1 MNKRFTLL
9 FSINPF
15 SITIYLTLLI
25 VFVFIFI
32 EPTFLKIV
40 ELKTLDLRFKSRG
53 TIKPDNAVVLAVI
66 DEKSLN
72 KEGRWPWP
80 RSKIASLIDYLSDD
94 GAKVIGFDIGFL
106 EPDENS
112 NLKFIDQ
119 FEQKIEAL
127 RLKDN
132 KIKEFIAKSKLKA
145 DNDLILANAIKRSQ
159 AKIVLGHFFYM
170 SKAALS
176 YEIEQKDIERQLQR
190 INNSKYPII
199 MYDGEQGMQID
210 PFIAEYIAYIPEAN
224 IGILS
229 QAADSSGYF
238 NMVADE
244 DGVVRWMPLVSK
256 CGRDIY
262 APLSIQSAWNYL
274 DQPQLMVK
282 VADYGIQGIRMGERF
297 IPTAEDGKM
306 LINYL
311 GPEKTFPHYSI
322 SDIIRGNIPKG
333 TFNGKIVMVGA
344 TAIAIY
350 DLRSTPL
357 SSSGEYPGLEIH
369 ATVINNIITNNFL
382 KKPKWTTI
390 FDVLAIL
397 IIGLF
402 TGLVVR
408 RVGALKGILFSSA
421 LFVIYILLGY
431 WLFIYWGI
439 WVNIIYPLLVLVL
452 VYTSLTVYRY
462 LTEEKERKKIKGAFT
477 YYVSSSVVNEMLKHP
492 EKLKL
497 GGDRK
502 ELSVLFSDIRG
513 FTTIAEGLT
522 PEELVHLLNEYLTIM
537 TDIVF
542 KYDGTLDKY
551 MGDAIMAIFGAPL
564 DLPDHP
570 IKACH
575 SALEMIEE
583 LKNLNQ
589 KWIAEGKHPM
599 DIGIG
604 INTGPMMVGNMGSAQ
619 RFDFTVMGDSV
630 NLGSRLEG
638 VNKSYKTNIII
649 SEFTFQRVKNEFT
662 CMELDSVRVKGKKRP
677 VRIYSLVGDK
687 NLPGIQ
693 EEVINQFNQGITF
706 YKRRKWDNAIHIFE
720 NITAMDPDLYAA
732 QVYIDRC
739 FALKKNPPPANWDG
753 VYTMTTK

>member
-1 MNKRFTLL
+1 M
-9 FSINPF
+9 
-15 SITIYLTLLI
+15 
-25 VFVFIFI
+25 
-32 EPTFLKIV
+32 
-40 ELKTLDLRFKSRG
+40 
-53 TIKPDNAVVLAVI
+53 KPHDAVVLAVI

-80 RSKIASLIDYLSDD
+80 RSKIAKLIDYLSDD

-106 EPDENS
+106 EPDKNT
-112 NLKFIDQ
+112 NLKLIDQ
-119 FEQKIEAL
+119 FEQKIETL
-127 RLKDN
+127 QLKDN
-132 KIKEFIAKSKLKA
+132 KIKEFIKESKLKA
-145 DNDLILANAIKRSQ
+145 DNDLILANTIKRSQ

-170 SKAALS
+170 SKAALN
-176 YEIEQKDIERQLQR
+176 YRITQKDIEIQR
-190 INNSKYPII
+190 KRIKNSKYPLR
-199 MYDGEQGMQID
+199 MYDQQNMAID
-210 PFIAEYIAYIPEAN
+210 PFINAYIPEAN
-224 IGILS
+224 IDILS

-238 NMVADE
+238 NMVPDE
-244 DGVVRWMPLVSK
+244 DGFVRWMPLVFK

-262 APLSIQSAWNYL
+262 APLSIQSAWHYL

-311 GPEKTFPHYSI
+311 GPEKTFPYYSI
-322 SDIIRGNIPKG
+322 SDIIQGNIPKG
-333 TFNGKIVMVGA
+333 TFNDKIVMVGA

-350 DLRSTPL
+350 DTRSTPF

-390 FDVLAIL
+390 FDALAIL

-402 TGLVVR
+402 TGVVVR

-421 LFVIYILLGY
+421 LFIIYILLSY

-522 PEELVHLLNEYLTIM
+522 PEELVHLLNEYLTVM

-604 INTGPMMVGNMGSAQ
+604 INTGPMMVGNMGSDQ
-619 RFDFTVMGDSV
+619 RFDFTAMGDSV

-638 VNKSYKTNIII
+638 ANKSYKTNIII
-649 SEFTFQRVKNEFT
+649 SEFTFERVKNEFT
-662 CMELDSVRVKGKKRP
+662 CMELDAVRVKGKKRP
-677 VRIYSLVGDK
+677 VKIYSLVGYQD
-687 NLPGIQ
+687 LPGIQ
-693 EEVINQFNQGITF
+693 EEVIKQFNQGVMF
-706 YKRRKWDNAIHIFE
+706 YKRRKWDKAIHIFE
-720 NITAMDPDLYAA
+720 NITAMDPNLYAA

-739 FALKKNPPPANWDG
+739 FDLKKNPPPANWDG

>member
-1 MNKRFTLL
+1 MNKRCKLL

-25 VFVFIFI
+25 VFTFMYI
-32 EPTFLKIV
+32 EPSFLEIV

-53 TIKPDNAVVLAVI
+53 TMKPHDAVVLAVI

-72 KEGRWPWP
+72 EEGRWPWP
-80 RSKIASLIDYLSDD
+80 RSKIAKLIDYLSND

-106 EPDENS
+106 EPDENT
-112 NLKFIDQ
+112 NLKLIDQ
-119 FEQKIEAL
+119 FEQKVESL
-127 RLKDN
+127 QLKDSE
-132 KIKEFIAKSKLKA
+132 IKEFITESKLRA
-145 DNDLILANAIKRSQ
+145 DNDLILANAIRRSQ

-170 SKAALS
+170 NQADLN
-176 YEIEQKDIERQLQR
+176 YRVEQKDIERQTER
-190 INNSKYPII
+190 IKNSKYSSIV
-199 MYDGEQGMQID
+199 YDDRQGMAID
-210 PFIAEYIAYIPEAN
+210 PFISAYIPEGN
-224 IGILS
+224 IDILS

-238 NMVADE
+238 NMVPDK
-244 DGVVRWMPLVSK
+244 DGVVRWMPLVFK

-262 APLSIQSAWNYL
+262 APLSIQSVWHYL
-274 DQPQLMVK
+274 DQPQLMVNM
-282 VADYGIQGIRMGERF
+282 ANYGIRGIRMGERF

-311 GPEKTFPHYSI
+311 GPEKTFPHYSL
-322 SDIIRGNIPKG
+322 SDIIQGNIPQG
-333 TFNGKIVMVGA
+333 TFKDKIIMVGA

-350 DLRSTPL
+350 DTRSTPF
-357 SSSGEYPGLEIH
+357 SSLGEYPGLEIH

-382 KKPKWTTI
+382 KKPKLTTI
-390 FDVLAIL
+390 FDALAIL

-402 TGLVVR
+402 TGVVVR
-408 RVGALKGILFSSA
+408 RVGALKGILFSSV
-421 LFVIYILLGY
+421 LFILYILLSY
-431 WLFIYWGI
+431 WLFMYWGI
-439 WVNIIYPLLVLVL
+439 WVTIIYPLLVLVL

-502 ELSVLFSDIRG
+502 DLSVLFSDIRG

-522 PEELVHLLNEYLTIM
+522 PEELVHLLNEYLTVM
-537 TDIVF
+537 TDIVL
-542 KYDGTLDKY
+542 KNDGLLDKY

-575 SALEMIEE
+575 AALEMIKE

-604 INTGPMMVGNMGSAQ
+604 INTGPMIVGNMGSAQ

-649 SEFTFQRVKNEFT
+649 SEFTFESVKNDFT
-662 CMELDSVRVKGKKRP
+662 CMELDAVRVKGKKRP
-677 VRIYSLVGDK
+677 VKIYSLVGYKD
-687 NLPGIQ
+687 LPGIQ
-693 EEVINQFNQGITF
+693 EEVINQFNQGVMF

-720 NITAMDPDLYAA
+720 NITAMDPNLYAA

-739 FALKKNPPPANWDG
+739 FDLKKNPPPADWDG